1 MRTKTILTVAAGML
15 CAGSALAVTSVNVVG
30 YVNVPLLTGYNLVA
44 PPLAAADNT
53 IGTIIPSVPN
63 GTFALKWDAPSQQF
77 GNPVSFDL
85 DIFGGWDSPGTIIN
99 GGEAIFINVSGATTV
114 TFVGDVR
121 QSGAGTLD
129 TALFP
134 AYNFI
139 GSQVPQQGGLTTV
152 LGYPAV
158 NGDFCLLWDNAGQ
171 QYLNPSSYDT
181 DIFGGWDS
189 EPVLG
194 LAQGAVI
201 SRSVPGTWSRNF
213 NVQ

>member
-1 MRTKTILTVAAGML
+1 ML

-53 IGTIIPSVPN
+53 IASILPSVPN
-63 GTFALKWDAPSQQF
+63 GTFVLKWDATIQQF
-77 GNPVSFDL
+77 PTTVSFDS
-85 DIFGGWDSPGTIIN
+85 DIFGGWDNPAVIISP
-99 GGEAIFINVSGATTV
+99 GEAIFINVGAPTTI

-129 TALFP
+129 TTLYP
-134 AYNFI
+134 ANNFV
-139 GSQVPQQGGLTTV
+139 GSQVPQQGGITTV

-158 NGDFCLLWDNAGQ
+158 NGDYALIWDNVSQSYPTTA
-171 QYLNPSSYDT
+171 SYDT

-189 EPVLG
+189 EPILG
-194 LAQGAVI
+194 LAQGIVLN
-201 SRSVPGTWSRNF
+201 RSVPGTWSRNF